1 MTDRRRA
8 RIAAAEYYCRFQF
21 ELRKSLPARCSLT
34 FLLDSVLL
42 ALQFRSAARH
52 PGTLR
57 LLPEWIEDLH
67 NWVVRFTLKEAHGL
81 ENGRNSE
88 NKAVMVENG
97 FLSVYSKDSQYSHVS
112 ARDLFLAKMERSLKQ
127 QRGEEVSI
135 TLCGHSL
142 GAALSLLCAYDL
154 GHMVSIRSPQV
165 VVTVFTFGCPRVGN
179 KLFARNLQELN
190 VRVLRDVNVNDVVPR
205 VPGVMMNE
213 CRVGNFLR
221 ATQGVLFADWVQP
234 WITVCLPS
242 SSPPGTL

>member
-1 MTDRRRA
+1 MVTCA
-8 RIAAAEYYCRFQF
+8 LLTHLP
-21 ELRKSLPARCSLT
+21 LRLSA
-34 FLLDSVLL
+34 
-42 ALQFRSAARH
+42 FRSAARH
-52 PGTLR
+52 PDSLR
-57 LLPEWIEDLH
+57 LLLEWIEDLH
-67 NWVVRFTLKEAHGL
+67 SWLVPFMLKEAHGH

-88 NKAVMVENG
+88 NKAVMVENV
-97 FLSVYSKDSQYSHVS
+97 FLSLYSKDSQYSHMS
-112 ARDLFLAKMERSLKQ
+112 ARDLVLTEMERLLEQ

-154 GHMVSIRSPQV
+154 GHMVFVRSPRV

-190 VRVLRDVNVNDVVPR
+190 VRVLHDVNVNDVVPR
-205 VPGVMMNE
+205 VLGVMMNE
-213 CRVGNFLR
+213 CRLGNFLR
-221 ATQGVLFADWVQP
+221 ATPGVLFADWVQP

>member
-1 MTDRRRA
+1 M
-8 RIAAAEYYCRFQF
+8 
-21 ELRKSLPARCSLT
+21 
-34 FLLDSVLL
+34 
-42 ALQFRSAARH
+42 QFRSAVRH

-57 LLPEWIEDLH
+57 LRLEWIKDLH
-67 NWVVRFTLKEAHGL
+67 SWLVPFTLKEAHGH

-97 FLSVYSKDSQYSHVS
+97 FLSVYSKDSQYSHMS
-112 ARDLFLAKMERSLKQ
+112 ARDLVLAEMERLLEQ

-154 GHMVSIRSPQV
+154 CHMVSVRSPRV
-165 VVTVFTFGCPRVGN
+165 VVTVFTFGCPGVGN

-205 VPGVMMNE
+205 VLGVMMNE
-213 CRVGNFLR
+213 CRLGNFLR

-234 WITVCLPS
+234 WITVCLLS